1 MAEVQGSMQSK
12 NGDEL
17 KFNLKEKSLSLV
29 SGSLLPILMMAA
41 LMVFVYLRD
50 KNVALSI
57 TQILAGQQTIVTTVQ
72 AMQQQLQA
80 ALQRQDDRLDTQ
92 TKELT
97 ANHMALREI
106 NRDMLRQLWAAL
118 TRMNHNLGQP
128 PEQQLPLEP
137 TMPEQR
143 QGGTK

>member
-106 NRDMLRQLWAAL
+106 NRDMLRQLWGAL
-118 TRMNHNLGQP
+118 TRMNHNLSQP

-137 TMPEQR
+137 VLPKESP
-143 QGGTK
+143 GGTR

>member
-1 MAEVQGSMQSK
+1 MPEVQGSMQSK

-72 AMQQQLQA
+72 AMQQQLQT
-80 ALQRQDDRLDTQ
+80 ALQRQDDRLDIQ

-106 NRDMLRQLWAAL
+106 NRDMLRQLWGAL

-137 TMPEQR
+137 VPPAEQR
-143 QGGTK
+143 PGGR

>member
-1 MAEVQGSMQSK
+1 MPDVQGSMQSK

-72 AMQQQLQA
+72 AMQQQLQT

-97 ANHMALREI
+97 ANHMALRAI
-106 NRDMLRQLWAAL
+106 NQDMLRQLWGAL
-118 TRMNHNLGQP
+118 TRINHNLGQP
-128 PEQQLPLEP
+128 AEQQLPLEP
-137 TMPEQR
+137 APPKEST
-143 QGGTK
+143 GGTR